1 MSLKELSLQRYFSGF
16 LFLNCPTFVFLLWPA
31 VSTDFTVVLAERT
44 PSGLGWN
51 ATRDSA
57 LENSV
62 GRLTVLCVILSILSG
77 NSSSWHFLFNHSV
90 ATQDITERRELLVQQ
105 CTETSQKRW
114 HLNYNEINSESY
126 GYFNS
131 Y

>member
-1 MSLKELSLQRYFSGF
+1 MSLKELSLQWYFSGF

-44 PSGLGWN
+44 PSGLGCN

-62 GRLTVLCVILSILSG
+62 GRLTVLCVI
-77 NSSSWHFLFNHSV
+77 SSLR
-90 ATQDITERRELLVQQ
+90 DIEHPFWQQ
-105 CTETSQKRW
+105 
-114 HLNYNEINSESY
+114 
-126 GYFNS
+126 
-131 Y
+131 